1 VYTARL
7 VRDSDKAKQGAVRY
21 EDLSRVLAA
30 VFLPM
35 LKPLASR
42 VCRRSAT
49 AVPLFPQTL
58 FARFDITIRYYAIR
72 YMPGVVGFVSVGQEP
87 LALPQAAAESS
98 SHPEGR
104 SFSHRMRSWMFVDSD
119 HRRQIAAAFFSD
131 CKHCDQLA
139 AAH

>member
-1 VYTARL
+1 
-7 VRDSDKAKQGAVRY
+7 
-21 EDLSRVLAA
+21 
-30 VFLPM
+30 M
-35 LKPLASR
+35 
-42 VCRRSAT
+42 
-49 AVPLFPQTL
+49 
-58 FARFDITIRYYAIR
+58 RYYAIR

-87 LALPQAAAESS
+87 PALPQAAGESS
-98 SHPEGR
+98 SRPEGR